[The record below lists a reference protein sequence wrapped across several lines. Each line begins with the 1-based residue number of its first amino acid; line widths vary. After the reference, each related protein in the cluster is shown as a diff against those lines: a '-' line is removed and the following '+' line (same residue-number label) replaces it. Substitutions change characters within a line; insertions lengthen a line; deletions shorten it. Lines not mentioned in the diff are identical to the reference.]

1 MLFLLRQ
8 RNIAFNVD
16 YPAPDFMAVVD
27 EEGITKVISNLMTNA
42 VKYTNDQVRLSCHV
56 DAADSSHFS
65 IIVEDNGAGISK
77 DDRAK
82 IFDAFYQARDN
93 KPGTGIG
100 LSIVKTIVDQHHGE
114 VRVES
119 EPGQG
124 ARFIVIL
131 PVSQLTSP
139 YGEDVDDTAPLLPE
153 EGIKGNE
160 GSAQSDTTPLPTE
173 GVEETPTVLIVED
186 DADMLAFLANHFA
199 NGYTVL
205 TAVNGIEGIRQ
216 LSQNVV
222 SLIVSDWMM
231 PEMDG
236 AEFCRRVRA
245 NRNTSHIPLIMLT
258 AKTDDDSKS
267 QGMDIGAD
275 AYIEKPFSLK
285 YLDAC
290 IRNLISRRRE
300 LMKQFSQQPR
310 QAIDPLANSDIDN
323 EFLKKMTQII
333 EENMTSPELSVTF
346 LAEQLNISRSGL
358 FTKIKSLTDVTP
370 NEMIQVVRLKKAAML
385 LAEGKY
391 RVNEVCYMV
400 GFSSPSYFTKCFQKQ
415 FGKKPGE
422 MMKS

>member
-1 MLFLLRQ
+1 
-8 RNIAFNVD
+8 
-16 YPAPDFMAVVD
+16 
-27 EEGITKVISNLMTNA
+27 
-42 VKYTNDQVRLSCHV
+42 
-56 DAADSSHFS
+56 
-65 IIVEDNGAGISK
+65 
-77 DDRAK
+77 
-82 IFDAFYQARDN
+82 
-93 KPGTGIG
+93 
-100 LSIVKTIVDQHHGE
+100 
-114 VRVES
+114 
-119 EPGQG
+119 
-124 ARFIVIL
+124 
-131 PVSQLTSP
+131 
-139 YGEDVDDTAPLLPE
+139 
-153 EGIKGNE
+153 
-160 GSAQSDTTPLPTE
+160 
-173 GVEETPTVLIVED
+173 
-186 DADMLAFLANHFA
+186 
-199 NGYTVL
+199 
-205 TAVNGIEGIRQ
+205 
-216 LSQNVV
+216 
-222 SLIVSDWMM
+222 
-231 PEMDG
+231 MDG